1 MDHQIKLNYRPE
13 IDGLRAIAVISVI
26 IYHIEFFISG
36 KKILTGGFLGVDI
49 FFVISGYLITLLI
62 VKEFLKDKK
71 ISFKNFYFRRAK
83 RIFPALLFMISV
95 SIFFAWIYLTPDN
108 FIQYSNSIISSIFFY
123 SNYFFYFE
131 GLVYNS
137 NDSLLKPLLHTW
149 SLAVE
154 EQFYILFPLF
164 FVLFYRFIEKNLI
177 QSFAIILVLFFVAA
191 ILITGSNNSF
201 GFYSNFSR
209 MWEILFGSLLAI
221 LEIKEKRISFK
232 FEKFLPN
239 LGFVLIILSLV
250 FFDNDT
256 IHPSY
261 LTFFPILGVFLI
273 IHFIES
279 NNLIFK
285 FLTNRIISKIGIW
298 SYSLYLWHFPIFAF
312 ARNRGKSLS
321 DFDKLELLALTL
333 IFSILSFYLVEK
345 PFRKIQY
352 KDVKKFTIFII
363 FVVSLLCAFSYHAQK
378 NKGFEDRVH
387 VFLKNHTRE
396 NLWSKVTDKDGRPCF
411 DRNKD
416 FCNLN
421 QNQKK
426 SLILIGDSHL
436 EQLSYSILKNLNNE
450 YNLVSMN
457 RGGCIYLPD
466 TEKRSIKDGVEYWNC
481 TLESKILIDEIL
493 KSKKNSIILIGGN
506 FKEHLF
512 TKTDWKYVINK
523 NITLEENFKRSIFKL
538 LNNNKVILIY
548 PVPTHNFNLLKRVM
562 NEVPKSTFK
571 ATDYLEK
578 NPFTTNYSEYLKENE
593 KIINFFDKIKHKN
606 LFKVYPDQI
615 FCDKSKMICFSH
627 KGKDLYY
634 YDKDHLTIL
643 GADKLSNEIIKIIKK
658 IDLTKN

>member
-1 MDHQIKLNYRPE
+1 MNHQILNYRPE

-164 FVLFYRFIEKNLI
+164 FVLFYRYIEKNLI

-221 LEIKEKRISFK
+221 LEIKEKRISLK

-321 DFDKLELLALTL
+321 DFDKLELLGLTL

-426 SLILIGDSHL
+426 SLILVGDSHL

-493 KSKKNSIILIGGN
+493 KSRKNSIILIGGN

-548 PVPTHNFNLLKRVM
+548 PVPTHDFNLLKRVM

-571 ATDYLEK
+571 ATAYLEK
-578 NPFTTNYSEYLKENE
+578 NPFTTNYSKYLKENK
-593 KIINFFDKIKHKN
+593 KIINFFDEIKDKN

-615 FCDKSKMICFSH
+615 FCENIKEICFSH

-643 GADKLSNEIIKIIKK
+643 GADKLSIEIIKIIKK
-658 IDLTKN
+658 IDLNKN

>member
-1 MDHQIKLNYRPE
+1 
-13 IDGLRAIAVISVI
+13 
-26 IYHIEFFISG
+26 
-36 KKILTGGFLGVDI
+36 
-49 FFVISGYLITLLI
+49 
-62 VKEFLKDKK
+62 
-71 ISFKNFYFRRAK
+71 
-83 RIFPALLFMISV
+83 
-95 SIFFAWIYLTPDN
+95 
-108 FIQYSNSIISSIFFY
+108 
-123 SNYFFYFE
+123 
-131 GLVYNS
+131 
-137 NDSLLKPLLHTW
+137 
-149 SLAVE
+149 
-154 EQFYILFPLF
+154 
-164 FVLFYRFIEKNLI
+164 
-177 QSFAIILVLFFVAA
+177 
-191 ILITGSNNSF
+191 
-201 GFYSNFSR
+201 

-221 LEIKEKRISFK
+221 LEIKKKRISLK

-239 LGFVLIILSLV
+239 LGFALIMLSLV
-250 FFDNDT
+250 FFDNHT

-261 LTFFPILGVFLI
+261 FTFFPILGVFLI

-321 DFDKLELLALTL
+321 DFDKLELLGLTL

-466 TEKRSIKDGVEYWNC
+466 TEKRSIKDGIEYWNC

-571 ATDYLEK
+571 ATAYLEK
-578 NPFTTNYSEYLKENE
+578 NPFTTNYSEYLKENK
-593 KIINFFDKIKHKN
+593 KIINFFDEIKDKN

-615 FCDKSKMICFSH
+615 FCDNIKEICFSH

-643 GADKLSNEIIKIIKK
+643 GADKLSIEIIKIIKK
-658 IDLTKN
+658 IDLNKN

>member
-1 MDHQIKLNYRPE
+1 MNHQIKLNYRPE

-26 IYHIEFFISG
+26 IYHIEVFISG

-49 FFVISGYLITLLI
+49 FFVISGYLITSLI

-83 RIFPALLFMISV
+83 RILPALLFMISV

-131 GLVYNS
+131 DLVYNS

-164 FVLFYRFIEKNLI
+164 FVLCYGFIKKNLI
-177 QSFAIILVLFFVAA
+177 QSFTIILVLFFIAA
-191 ILITGSNNSF
+191 ILITGSNSSF
-201 GFYSNFSR
+201 GFFSNFSR
-209 MWEILFGSLLAI
+209 MWEILVGSLLAI
-221 LEIKEKRISFK
+221 LEIKEKRISIK

-239 LGFVLIILSLV
+239 LGLALIILSLV
-250 FFDNDT
+250 FFDNHT

-321 DFDKLELLALTL
+321 DFDKLELLGLTFIL
-333 IFSILSFYLVEK
+333 SIISFYLVEK

-352 KDVKKFTIFII
+352 NNVKKFTIFII

-571 ATDYLEK
+571 ATAYLEK
-578 NPFTTNYSEYLKENE
+578 NPFTTNYSEYLKENK
-593 KIINFFDKIKHKN
+593 KIINFFDEIKDKN

-615 FCDKSKMICFSH
+615 FCDNIKEICFSH

-643 GADKLSNEIIKIIKK
+643 GADKLSIEIIKIIKK